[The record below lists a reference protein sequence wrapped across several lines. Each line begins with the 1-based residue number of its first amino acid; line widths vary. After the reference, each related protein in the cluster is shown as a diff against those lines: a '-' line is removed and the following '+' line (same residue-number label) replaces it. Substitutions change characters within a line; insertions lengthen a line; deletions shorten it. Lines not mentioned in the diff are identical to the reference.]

1 MGPNFVCLNELTI
14 FSRVLSNYLNPSS
27 TDEGLNSWSR
37 SYSGV
42 VYCPKSDCLRIRRIE
57 EFVVEKYSSDLI
69 TTPVHLSVGQ
79 EAVAV
84 AVARS
89 RQVDDMVFGTYR
101 SHALFLACGG
111 SLPEFFAELCGR
123 ENGCCGGKGGSMHL
137 ASPETGFVGTSAIVA
152 SSIPN
157 AVGAGL
163 SLRLRQRKGIVFCV
177 IGDGAVEQGVY
188 HESLNFAS
196 LHNVPVVVVIENND
210 LAVHTRVGVR
220 QSFDRLE
227 HAQVLGLNS
236 YDLGEALDPDTL
248 ISKMTS
254 VANHVRETS
263 RPAVVEIKTFRAMEH
278 VGVGW
283 DFGEGYRDE
292 SEWQAWLSREWS
304 SSNWIGR
311 SADLKR
317 IDSEI
322 EIAFEW
328 ALRQPFPG
336 PEKLLSDV
344 V

>member
-1 MGPNFVCLNELTI
+1 M
-14 FSRVLSNYLNPSS
+14 
-27 TDEGLNSWSR
+27 
-37 SYSGV
+37 
-42 VYCPKSDCLRIRRIE
+42 E
-57 EFVVEKYSSDLI
+57 EFVVSQYASDLI

-89 RQVDDMVFGTYR
+89 RQVDDIVFGTYR
-101 SHALFLACGG
+101 SHALYLACGG

-137 ASPETGFVGTSAIVA
+137 ANPDTGFVGTSAIVS

-163 SLRLRQRKGIVFCV
+163 SLSLREEEAIVFCV

-188 HESLNFAS
+188 HESLNFAA
-196 LHNVPVVVVIENND
+196 LHNVPVVIVIENND
-210 LAVHTRVGVR
+210 LAVHTPVGIR

-227 HAQVLGLNS
+227 HAQVMGLKS

-248 ISKMTS
+248 ISDITAI
-254 VANHVRETS
+254 ANSVRETS
-263 RPAVVEIKTFRAMEH
+263 RPAVVETKTYRAMEH
-278 VGVGW
+278 VGVSW
-283 DFGEGYRDE
+283 DFGDGYRDE
-292 SEWQAWLSREWS
+292 SEWRSWLSREWS
-304 SSNWIGR
+304 SSSWSER
-311 SADLKR
+311 SADLQS
-317 IDSEI
+317 IDTEI
-322 EIAFEW
+322 ELAFAW